1 MYKKLKNVLTYSQRF
16 NSFLNFTKTPLLKLT
31 DFIDFSFIDVIDIFL
46 VALLLFYLYKL
57 LRGTVAINIFVGIVI
72 IYLIWRLTDLLNM
85 DVLSNLL
92 GKFISVGFFAL
103 IVVFQQEIRKF
114 LLLLGSTNFTT
125 RRNMLRYFRFL
136 NQEKNT
142 SNLNFDVLVDACE
155 EMAKSKMGAII
166 VIQRNN
172 SLEFTFS
179 SNNQTDMKL
188 DPLVLQSIFF
198 KNSPLHDGAVVIKN
212 NRIIA
217 TRVVLP
223 LSEKTRLPAKYGLR
237 HRAGLGITEK
247 TDALV
252 LVISEQTG
260 KIVYIKDSEFYP
272 IDSIA
277 ALKET
282 LSQDLSE

>member
-1 MYKKLKNVLTYSQRF
+1 LQLA
-16 NSFLNFTKTPLLKLT
+16 
-31 DFIDFSFIDVIDIFL
+31 DFIDFSFIDVVDIIL

-57 LRGTVAINIFVGIVI
+57 LKGTVAINIFIGIVI

-125 RRNMLRYFRFL
+125 RRNMVRYFRFL
-136 NQEKNT
+136 NQEKRVST
-142 SNLNFDVLVDACE
+142 LDLDVLVDACE
-155 EMAKSKMGAII
+155 EMSKSKTGALI

-172 SLEFTFS
+172 SLEFTYS
-179 SNNQTDMKL
+179 SNNRSEIKL
-188 DPLVLQSIFF
+188 GPLVLQSIFF
-198 KNSPLHDGAVVIKN
+198 KNSSLHDGAVVLKN
-212 NRIIA
+212 NNIIA

-223 LSEKTRLPAKYGLR
+223 LSEKPKLPNKYGLR

-252 LVISEQTG
+252 LVVSEQTG
-260 KIVYIKDSEFYP
+260 KIVYIKDSELYP
-272 IDSIA
+272 IDSFA

>member
-1 MYKKLKNVLTYSQRF
+1 M
-16 NSFLNFTKTPLLKLT
+16 KLT
-31 DFIDFSFIDVIDIFL
+31 DFIDFSFIDVLDILL

-57 LRGTVAINIFVGIVI
+57 LRGTVAINIFVGIVF
-72 IYLIWRLTDLLNM
+72 IYLIWRMTDLLNM

-114 LLLLGSTNFTT
+114 LLLLGSTNFAK
-125 RRNMLRYFRFL
+125 RRNMVRYFRFL
-136 NQEKNT
+136 NQEKSI
-142 SNLNFDVLVDACE
+142 SNLHFDVLVNACE
-155 EMAKSKMGAII
+155 EMAKSKTGALII
-166 VIQRNN
+166 IQRNN
-172 SLEFTFS
+172 SLQFTY
-179 SNNQTDMKL
+179 SNYNKTDIKL
-188 DPLVLQSIFF
+188 DSLILQSIFF
-198 KNSPLHDGAVVIKN
+198 KNSPLHDGAVIIKN
-212 NRIIA
+212 NRIIG

-223 LSEKTRLPAKYGLR
+223 LSEKTKLPTKYGLR

-260 KIVYIKDSEFYP
+260 KVVYIKDGEFYP
-272 IDSIA
+272 VGSFE

-282 LSQDLSE
+282 LSHDLRQ